1 MKCPVCGCER
11 TIVYDVRKSETKK
24 TRRREC
30 SECLTRWVT
39 EEKFVRVIPPDCRGS
54 RSRSK

>member
-11 TIVYDVRKSETKK
+11 TTVYSARNSETKK

-30 SECLTRWVT
+30 SECLTRWIT
-39 EEKFVRVIPPDCRGS
+39 EEKFVRIVPPNRRG
-54 RSRSK
+54 RKSK